1 MIQSLEALA
10 LIVATLVFM
19 VWVDLWYGGN
29 REQKQDLLGWVHIV
43 RQGILCPHH
52 QWVVGA
58 NSTVL
63 FTAPQ
68 FQIFFCNKD
77 TRSLIEKYKLVSE
90 LPVPQNCTNT
100 LITKQCHRIAPT
112 SICMITKGD

>member
-19 VWVDLWYGGN
+19 VWVELWYGGN

-58 NSTVL
+58 YSIVL

-77 TRSLIEKYKLVSE
+77 TRSLIEKYKLKKGKH
-90 LPVPQNCTNT
+90 QNC
-100 LITKQCHRIAPT
+100 QCHTTAPT
-112 SICMITKGD
+112 SICINHQTVT